1 MSAGWLELGWIS
13 MEQGD
18 LFASERNLPLPWL
31 LQNPG
36 QISGLRSGEINYS
49 EWISIMMTLPTD
61 SHMPF

>member
-1 MSAGWLELGWIS
+1 MK
-13 MEQGD
+13 QGD
-18 LFASERNLPLPWL
+18 LFASEKNLPLPWL